1 MKKLILLFS
10 LSSYLF
16 SCDVNNGSG
25 NVKKKNNDLP
35 KKEVTQPLCS
45 EIDGIV
51 LDSTN
56 SNIPE
61 KYTGIV
67 KDCFENGKV
76 SYVGYYRN
84 GMKDSTHTCYFESGA
99 LESVERFET
108 GSWEGLQS
116 YFYENGN
123 KLLEVLYR
131 NGLQQGVTKKW
142 YENGQIEVETSFDKG
157 KSDGSIDRGWYENGQ
172 LKYEFGKHYYENGQ
186 LRLFDN
192 KTWYKNGQIKSELSS
207 NEYKCW
213 DQNGEELDTEECQL
227 IQITSQ
233 MVNATLL
240 LRELR
245 SLPEQDWRNAFDHS
259 SDLCQRFTIILIDK
273 LKNEII
279 EIDSVN
285 DILDNYQIHDMQYF
299 ENLNF
304 KSKMEIGEDLSQL
317 ISD

>member
-1 MKKLILLFS
+1 MNVLITLLVFLCGMI
-10 LSSYLF
+10 LSGCNSEV
-16 SCDVNNGSG
+16 SNQKTKITNN
-25 NVKKKNNDLP
+25 N
-35 KKEVTQPLCS
+35 QPLCS
-45 EIDGIV
+45 DFDGIF
-51 LDSTN
+51 LDSN
-56 SNIPE
+56 DLNIPE

-67 KDCFENGKV
+67 KDCEENGKV
-76 SYVGYYRN
+76 SYVGFYKN
-84 GMKDSTHTCYFESGA
+84 GLKDSTHTCYFESG
-99 LESVERFET
+99 LIQSIERFEDGVFHGT
-108 GSWEGLQS
+108 QS
-116 YFYENGN
+116 YFFENGN
-123 KLLEVLYR
+123 KLLEVPYR

-172 LKYEFGKHYYENGQ
+172 LKHEFGKHYYDNGQ
-186 LRLFDN
+186 LRSFDN

-227 IQITSQ
+227 IEITSQ

-240 LRELR
+240 LRELH
-245 SLPEQDWRNAFDHS
+245 SLSEQDWRNAFDHS

-304 KSKMEIGEDLSQL
+304 KSKMEIGEILGAL
-317 ISD
+317 ITD